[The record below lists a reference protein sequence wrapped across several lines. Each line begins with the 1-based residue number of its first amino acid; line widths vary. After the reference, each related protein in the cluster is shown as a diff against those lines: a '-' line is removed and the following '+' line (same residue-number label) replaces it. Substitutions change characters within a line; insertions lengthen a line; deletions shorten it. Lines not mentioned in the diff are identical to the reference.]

1 MLWADSFC
9 ISYVRCT
16 RHHLIFERM
25 QMLIKKILEHALFLC
40 KERGRDM
47 FQHSHVIYKGSK
59 NERTIDEVFIFYTTK
74 KEKKR
79 KKQPKGKQIGWN
91 FFISCSPYSRCL
103 ASSRSPIHYVIL
115 NKKVFKKKVL
125 KNLFL
130 FFLNVSSLS
139 LFAFCQLIFRI
150 N

>member
-1 MLWADSFC
+1 
-9 ISYVRCT
+9 
-16 RHHLIFERM
+16 M

-79 KKQPKGKQIGWN
+79 KKNNLKE
-91 FFISCSPYSRCL
+91 
-103 ASSRSPIHYVIL
+103 
-115 NKKVFKKKVL
+115 NKLDGIF
-125 KNLFL
+125 LFL
-130 FFLNVSSLS
+130 ALHILAV
-139 LFAFCQLIFRI
+139 
-150 N
+150 